1 MRKCFVLS
9 YEKEGKL
16 VFQLNYGLHM
26 MTKWFNKKTSCK
38 MSLESKP
45 GDVLPTVFRG
55 MIKNEIKKNK
65 VK

>member
-1 MRKCFVLS
+1 
-9 YEKEGKL
+9 
-16 VFQLNYGLHM
+16 
-26 MTKWFNKKTSCK
+26 

-55 MIKNEIKKNK
+55 MIKNEMKKSK

>member
-1 MRKCFVLS
+1 
-9 YEKEGKL
+9 
-16 VFQLNYGLHM
+16 M